1 MSDKKL
7 LFTKK
12 KIVWNKWKHLKG
24 VNPVTAAFH
33 VGNCIGDYPLGTKS
47 IINNPEC
54 VCPVLSEE
62 FDGAEVTQPL
72 LAGLSASECKDAF
85 QFDQLANDFCKV
97 DANNFKSALGPPGDT
112 CSNRDNNNTLRLRYC
127 KLEDKIKGD
136 GECTKTKLGEDKYHE
151 AAKAYCD
158 ANPTAQWCKCYNV
171 LNKVCETNMNAYG
184 CEKAYGELDEKKG
197 DLGLCDENYK
207 FDCVDEDDTTQ
218 GVIGYKILKDVRHC
232 RPGVCNDGYIP
243 KDSTKGCEK
252 SYFICD
258 NNLDVRTMTDSEIVI
273 KCNYGRDKTP
283 DWMDEPGRGGST
295 AAERLRRRS
304 PPFNKPPWNKLPITR
319 WPRKFR
325 WRDPNVRYITQYSV
339 SSLSSCIM
347 CISLIMLSR
356 RG

>member
-1 MSDKKL
+1 M
-7 LFTKK
+7 
-12 KIVWNKWKHLKG
+12 
-24 VNPVTAAFH
+24 A
-33 VGNCIGDYPLGTKS
+33 
-47 IINNPEC
+47 
-54 VCPVLSEE
+54 
-62 FDGAEVTQPL
+62 
-72 LAGLSASECKDAF
+72 DAF
-85 QFDQLANDFCKV
+85 CKH
-97 DANNFKSALGPPGDT
+97 DADNFKAALGPPGDT
-112 CSNRDNNNTLRLRYC
+112 CISRDRNNAGRLKYC

-151 AAKAYCD
+151 AAKVFCD
-158 ANPTAQWCKCYNV
+158 ANPTDKWCKCYNV

-184 CEKAYGELDEKKG
+184 CAKAYGELDEKKN
-197 DLGLCDENYK
+197 DLGLCDANYK
-207 FDCVDEDDTTQ
+207 FDCVDEDDTSK
-218 GVIGYKILKDVRHC
+218 GVVGYKILKDVRHC

-258 NNLDVRTMTDSEIVI
+258 NYLDVRTMTDDEIVI

-295 AAERLRRRS
+295 AAERAKRRS

-325 WRDPNVRYITQYSV
+325 WADPNVRHITRYSV

-356 RG
+356 K